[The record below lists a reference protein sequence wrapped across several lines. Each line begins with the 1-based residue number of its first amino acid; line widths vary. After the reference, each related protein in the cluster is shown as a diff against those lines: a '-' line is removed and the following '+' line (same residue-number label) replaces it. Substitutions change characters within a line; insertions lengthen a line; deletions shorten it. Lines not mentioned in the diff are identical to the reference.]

1 MRGGHLADK
10 RGSFCLVMAL
20 LIGYGSRLVSRE
32 ERKDADR
39 SSAQDDLFHAPF
51 ELSIRLV
58 AKVYSP
64 RKKSIGYP
72 SKKRKWDWVLHGFA
86 ASHEPRRELQEV
98 AKRHDGRTTHPS
110 GSFLHRDGIR
120 CSRSICPLKVTGWH
134 VL

>member
-1 MRGGHLADK
+1 
-10 RGSFCLVMAL
+10 MAL

-64 RKKSIGYP
+64 RKKSTGYP

-98 AKRHDGRTTHPS
+98 QNVMTDEQPTPLGVSCIAME
-110 GSFLHRDGIR
+110 FVAAV
-120 CSRSICPLKVTGWH
+120 RSAL
-134 VL
+134 